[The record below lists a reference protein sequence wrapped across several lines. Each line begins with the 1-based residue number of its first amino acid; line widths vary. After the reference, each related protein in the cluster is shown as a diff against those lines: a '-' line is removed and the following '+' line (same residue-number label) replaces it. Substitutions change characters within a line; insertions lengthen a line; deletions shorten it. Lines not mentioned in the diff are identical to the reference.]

1 MRRLFLLGI
10 AALPAACASHRTA
23 PGYARPASGY
33 ANCVPYARAVSG
45 IALTGDARD
54 WWDRAAG
61 RYARDRRPVPGS
73 VLVFPPHGPMRLGHL
88 SVVMR
93 IEEAR
98 RIRVAHANWASGA
111 AKGLIAVD
119 QPVVDISPANDWSL
133 VRVWYPPIGALGATV
148 WPTQGFIHPAAPLTT
163 AEVAARA
170 SAAGAML

>member
-1 MRRLFLLGI
+1 MRRPFVLGLTALLG
-10 AALPAACASHRTA
+10 ACASRRVA

-45 IALTGDARD
+45 IALMGDARE
-54 WWDRAAG
+54 WWDSAAG
-61 RYARDRRPVPGS
+61 RYARDHRPAPGS
-73 VLVFPPHGPMRLGHL
+73 VLVFPPHGVMRLGHL
-88 SVVMR
+88 SVVVR
-93 IEEAR
+93 VDEAR

-148 WPTQGFIHPAAPLTT
+148 WPTRGFIHPDGPLTT

-170 SAAGAML
+170 SAAGAVF